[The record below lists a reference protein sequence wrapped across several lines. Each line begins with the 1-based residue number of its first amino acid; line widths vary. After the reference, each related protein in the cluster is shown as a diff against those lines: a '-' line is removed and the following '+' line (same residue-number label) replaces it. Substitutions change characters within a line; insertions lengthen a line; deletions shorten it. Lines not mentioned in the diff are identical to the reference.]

1 MNKSVVKNSLI
12 LAAFTLVCGLVLGFV
27 YDLTKDRIAA
37 ADLEALQEAY
47 QEVFEE
53 ASSFAAIDYDEE
65 EANDLVSEAGYSDT
79 IDDVQGAYDSD
90 GNLLGYV
97 FTVTAK
103 DGSQGSITLCI
114 GMMLDGTMNGYS
126 ITDSSETAG
135 LGSKAGDEEFAG
147 QFVDVLVEAFEVVSY
162 TTSDVSMVESISG
175 ATITSKAVAN
185 ACNAAILY
193 FDELT
198 DGALSDDSTGE
209 NDADDESVTGGTEDE

>member
-1 MNKSVVKNSLI
+1 MNKSVVKNALI

-37 ADLEALQEAY
+37 ADLEALHEAY

-53 ASSFAAIDYDEE
+53 ASTFEAIEYDED
-65 EANDLVSEAGYSDT
+65 EANELVSEAGYSDT
-79 IDDVQGAYDSD
+79 IDDVQGAYDAD
-90 GNLLGYV
+90 GTLLGYV

-135 LGSKAGDEEFAG
+135 LGSKASDEEFAS

-162 TTSDVSMVESISG
+162 TTSDVSKVESISG

-193 FDELT
+193 FNEL
-198 DGALSDDSTGE
+198 
-209 NDADDESVTGGTEDE
+209 TGGTEDE